1 MLPQKV
7 MMSSQLVNSR
17 SEGSGSVHSDQH
29 SNGGFEAA
37 SVPAALSHQSTPL
50 SGALRISEDSSSF
63 QPASQGLSESAQE
76 GSALER
82 ASLDVQPASLGLS
95 ESALEGS
102 ALERTSLK
110 VLELAPSPLHFS
122 LTGDDAI
129 STALPVSDD
138 EEVLDFNASV
148 DDDPQFRESCFQE
161 EVTSAVNSFA
171 LTTETLSLHLPHL
184 HNVKCPSRLDDVS
197 VTCYDYSDKALA
209 TVEAFSVVQ
218 PSNQLQNAEGVWL
231 RQHLGRVP
239 PKTVHLRL
247 VVANDLSTDLIECLG
262 TSFSTSPEMYEE
274 HLVNSGW
281 QIGICNDRQPETW
294 ITRDMKK
301 SHISI
306 KWYRPVK
313 RVLQRPYSKND
324 RQRFLD
330 ARDQPFRWK
339 ENVLDARGKPH
350 DVQHESTP
358 TTNILRQDWDMKSNA
373 DATISVGG
381 FAAWEERAT
390 VWAKQCDG
398 YRVGQIHPSQNLHWL
413 IVDLNWHSCILA

>member
-1 MLPQKV
+1 
-7 MMSSQLVNSR
+7 MMRNQPVNSE
-17 SEGSGSVHSDQH
+17 SEGSGSVHPDQH
-29 SNGGFEAA
+29 SDDGFEAA
-37 SVPAALSHQSTPL
+37 SVPAALSHESTPL
-50 SGALRISEDSSSF
+50 SGALRINEDRTSF
-63 QPASQGLSESAQE
+63 QPAFQSLSESAQE

-82 ASLDVQPASLGLS
+82 ASLEVQPASPGLSESALEGSALERASLEVQPASPGLS

-102 ALERTSLK
+102 ALERTSLE
-110 VLELAPSPLHFS
+110 VLELAPSPLHFLLS
-122 LTGDDAI
+122 GDDDAI
-129 STALPVSDD
+129 STALPISDD
-138 EEVLDFNASV
+138 EELLDFNASV
-148 DDDPQFRESCFQE
+148 DDDPQFRESSFQE
-161 EVTSAVNSFA
+161 QVTSAVNSFA
-171 LTTETLSLHLPHL
+171 LTAETLSLHLPHL
-184 HNVKCPSRLDDVS
+184 HNVKCPSRLNDVS

-218 PSNQLQNAEGVWL
+218 PFNQLQNTEGVWL

-247 VVANDLSTDLIECLG
+247 IVANDLSTDLIECLG

-281 QIGICNDRQPETW
+281 QNGIYNDRQPETW
-294 ITRDMKK
+294 ITRNMKK
-301 SHISI
+301 SHMSI

-330 ARDQPFRWK
+330 ARDQPFRWTDI
-339 ENVLDARGKPH
+339 VLDARGKPH

-358 TTNILRQDWDMKSNA
+358 TTNILRQDWDMKTDA
-373 DATISVGG
+373 DATSPVGG

-398 YRVGQIHPSQNLHWL
+398 YRVG
-413 IVDLNWHSCILA
+413 